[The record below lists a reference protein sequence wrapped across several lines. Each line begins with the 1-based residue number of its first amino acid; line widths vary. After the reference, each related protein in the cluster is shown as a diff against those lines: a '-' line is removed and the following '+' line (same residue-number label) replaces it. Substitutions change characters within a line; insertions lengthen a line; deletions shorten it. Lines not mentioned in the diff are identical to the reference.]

1 MFKKFG
7 GQKIQDVSLYV
18 KEYLEKYPD
27 VKVYI
32 GTDSVQMRLATTYAT
47 AICLWHIGNGAHV
60 IFERQ
65 RLEKT
70 RDLFTRLWKETEI
83 SIKIANKLR
92 DSIGVESIIDLDI
105 NPSEKYKSNMA
116 HDAAM
121 GMVKGYGFEARSK
134 PDAWAATCAADLLCR
149 G

>member
-7 GQKIQDVSLYV
+7 GQKIEDVSLYV
-18 KEYLEKYPD
+18 KEYLQKYPG

-32 GTDSVQMRLATTYAT
+32 GTDSVQLRSATNYAT
-47 AICLWHIGNGAHV
+47 AICLWHVGNGAHV
-60 IFERQ
+60 IFQRQ

-70 RDLFTRLWKETEI
+70 KDLFTRLWIETEL
-83 SIKIANKLR
+83 SLKVANELR
-92 DSIGVESIIDLDI
+92 DSIGVESVVDLDI

-121 GMVKGYGFEARSK
+121 GMVKGYGFEVRTK
-134 PDAWAATCAADLLCR
+134 PDAWAASCAADLLCK